1 MKPNYS
7 SEFGKTLSSGISA
20 LVKGKQQYYIL
31 EHLVGS
37 HYHSAGEKQEIML
50 DEIIL
55 GRETDCH
62 VRFDE
67 NFTTVS
73 RHQTKE
79 SDIYYV
85 SRVSESSNLY
95 PKQQVFF

>member
-50 DEIIL
+50 DFKNKMKNVFL
-55 GRETDCH
+55 YKKQ
-62 VRFDE
+62 FLK
-67 NFTTVS
+67 NFLI
-73 RHQTKE
+73 H
-79 SDIYYV
+79 
-85 SRVSESSNLY
+85 LL
-95 PKQQVFF
+95 